1 MHRVFRRLTLN
12 RIGAALFVGGV
23 ILLLTGL
30 VSVLA
35 SWMSQASASIH
46 FGGLSGPHC
55 LLLGLAGL
63 VLSALV
69 FGLAIVNERLARVEA
84 KLDALG
90 ESLASEKQPAGFRS

>member
-1 MHRVFRRLTLN
+1 MHRVFRLLTLN

-35 SWMSQASASIH
+35 SMMSQDSVSIH
-46 FGGLSGPHC
+46 FGGLSGPQC

-63 VLSALV
+63 VHSALV

-90 ESLASEKQPAGFRS
+90 EGLASEKQPAGFRS